1 MRLIG
6 GRWRGRKLPV
16 VTAPGLR
23 PSGDRIR
30 ETLFNW
36 LTGEVAN
43 SHCLDLFAGS
53 GALGFEALSRGASH
67 CDFVELE
74 PQAAAQL
81 RLNVERLEATA
92 EVHATRA
99 EHFVSRA
106 AQQSDRQLY
115 HCVFLDPPFAQALL
129 SEIAAQL
136 EASAILDNE
145 CWIYC
150 ELGADQVFTAPV
162 TWQLYR
168 QRSSGAVNYRLYR
181 RLAANPS
188 IA

>member
-1 MRLIG
+1 VRLIG

-16 VTAPGLR
+16 TAAPGLR

-36 LTGEVAN
+36 LTGELAN
-43 SHCLDLFAGS
+43 CHCLDLFAGS
-53 GALGFEALSRGASH
+53 GALGFEALSRGASR

-74 PQAAAQL
+74 PRVATQL

-99 EHFVSRA
+99 EHFLSRA

-115 HCVFLDPPFAQALL
+115 HCVFLDPPFSQALL
-129 SEIAAQL
+129 TEIAAQL
-136 EASAILDNE
+136 EASAIMDEE

-150 ELGADQVFTAPV
+150 ELGSDQTFSAPV
-162 TWQLYR
+162 TWQLHR

-181 RLAANPS
+181 RVAANRT